1 MKRLGKL
8 TLIGLLVV
16 LSINSCT
23 KDKELEKPLLDVTPG
38 DLSVNSPV
46 GEYVSFSITVY
57 TDIQLRQFKI
67 TSQIDLPGAPL
78 IVELD
83 SGLNNLTEFNLSYFF
98 LVLPDAA
105 NASVVMSFQATD
117 NNGHSGTHAMR
128 IFVGPPLPNPT
139 QPELLTETTG
149 HKMYSNNSQ
158 NADAYNLEAGVAMIS
173 SLNDSTDLDL
183 KDMPLNDTT
192 EVLSR
197 TWVSPAG
204 GKFIKFN
211 AFDYAN
217 ATDSSLVNAYQSGV
231 GLGQVNDIMDGDV
244 ILTMLGN
251 SVTFQYAAIQIVIIN
266 DPDSTDQDFYL
277 FNFKQ

>member
-1 MKRLGKL
+1 MKRFVKFN
-8 TLIGLLVV
+8 LISLLVL

-23 KDKELEKPLLDVTPG
+23 KDKELEKPLVHVTP
-38 DLSVNSPV
+38 DALSVSSEV
-46 GEYVSFSITVY
+46 GEYVSFSISVD
-57 TDIQLRQFKI
+57 TDIQLRYFEI
-67 TSQIDLPGAPL
+67 TSQIDNPGEPL
-78 IVELD
+78 VVELD
-83 SGLNNLTEFNLSYFF
+83 SALNNLTSFDLTFYF
-98 LVLPDAA
+98 LVTAA
-105 NASVVMSFQATD
+105 YANSNIIMSFQATD
-117 NNGHSGTHAMR
+117 NNGHSGRHGMR
-128 IFVGPPLPNPT
+128 IYVGPLPT
-139 QPELLTETTG
+139 QPSSLSETTG

-192 EVLSR
+192 EVLSGS
-197 TWVSPAG
+197 WVSPAG

-231 GLGQVNDIMDGDV
+231 GLGQIDNVMDGDI
-244 ILTMLGN
+244 ILTKLGN
-251 SVTFQYAAIQIVIIN
+251 SASFTYAAIQIVIIN

>member
-1 MKRLGKL
+1 MNFWVKSVGVSLM
-8 TLIGLLVV
+8 VV
-16 LSINSCT
+16 TIFSSCT
-23 KDKELEKPLLDVTPG
+23 KDEELEEPLVNVWPSG
-38 DLSVNSPV
+38 LSVNSPV
-46 GEYVSFSITVY
+46 GEYVSFSISVD
-57 TDIQLRQFKI
+57 TDIQLRQFQI
-67 TSQIDLPGAPL
+67 TSKIDNPGSPT
-78 IVELD
+78 IIELD
-83 SGLNNLTEFNLSYFF
+83 SGLNNLDFLEMSFDF
-98 LVLPDAA
+98 LVLADAA
-105 NASVVMSFQATD
+105 NSNIIITFTATD
-117 NNGHSGTHAMR
+117 NNGSTGSHAMR
-128 IFVGPPLPNPT
+128 IFVGPLPT
-139 QPELLTETTG
+139 QPSPLSETTG

-158 NADAYNLEAGVAMIS
+158 NADAYNLEAGLGMIS

-183 KDMPLNDTT
+183 QDMPLNDTT

-217 ATDSSLVNAYQSGV
+217 ATDSSVVNAYQSGV

-244 ILTMLGN
+244 ILTKLGN
-251 SVTFQYAAIQIVIIN
+251 SASFTYAAIQIVIIN